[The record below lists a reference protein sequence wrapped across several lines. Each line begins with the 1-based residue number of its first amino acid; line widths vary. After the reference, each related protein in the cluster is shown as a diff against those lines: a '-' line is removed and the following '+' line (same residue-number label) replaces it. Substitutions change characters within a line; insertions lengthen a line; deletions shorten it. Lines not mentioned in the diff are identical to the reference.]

1 MIRALILPAITLCL
15 VAQDDTATIAGQV
28 LLNDRRPGVFASSIQ
43 VELNREDRPG
53 EALKV
58 SVNADG
64 EYRLMNL
71 KSGTYIITVTAPGYK
86 PATARIELISGTRV
100 RGNTKL
106 VLLPESSPKAE
117 RHSGVVSQNE
127 LRAPRRA
134 VRQAEIA
141 ERSMDGGDFSAAARA
156 VDKALEIWPAYAR
169 ALVLRGRLSEKQ
181 GRPREAAR
189 SYEKALEGDSDAY
202 PAYAA
207 LAEIH
212 RLEGDHKALRDVA
225 DRWKKAQPLSAAPYY
240 YGALASFQAGQFLVA
255 VDEALMARR
264 FPHENLPHLNLL
276 LANCY
281 IKLRDPSAAAA
292 QMREFLASRP
302 DDPMAPEVRRSLE
315 ALEKIARP

>member
-117 RHSGVVSQNE
+117 KHSGVVSQNE

-189 SYEKALEGDSDAY
+189 SYEKAIEEDSDAY

-207 LAEIH
+207 LAEIR
-212 RLEGDHKALRDVA
+212 RLEADHEALRGVA
-225 DRWKKAQPLSAAPYY
+225 DRWRKAQPLSAAPYY

-255 VDEALMARR
+255 VDEA
-264 FPHENLPHLNLL
+264 
-276 LANCY
+276 
-281 IKLRDPSAAAA
+281 
-292 QMREFLASRP
+292 
-302 DDPMAPEVRRSLE
+302 
-315 ALEKIARP
+315 

>member
-53 EALKV
+53 EAMKV

-71 KSGTYIITVTAPGYK
+71 KSGTYVITVTAPGYK

-117 RHSGVVSQNE
+117 KHSGVVSQNE
-127 LRAPRRA
+127 LRAPRRS
-134 VRQAEIA
+134 VRQVEIA

-156 VDKALEIWPAYAR
+156 VDKALEIYPAYAR
-169 ALVLRGRLSEKQ
+169 AFLLRGRLSEKV
-181 GRPREAAR
+181 GKPREAAR
-189 SYEKALEGDSDAY
+189 SYEKALEGDADAY

-255 VDEALMARR
+255 VDEALMSRR

-281 IKLRDPSAAAA
+281 IKLGDPSAAAA
-292 QMREFLASRP
+292 QMREFLASRA
-302 DDPMAPEVRRSLE
+302 DDPMASEVRRSLE

>member
-1 MIRALILPAITLCL
+1 MIRALIPLSITLCL
-15 VAQDDTATIAGQV
+15 LAQDNTGTIAGQV

-117 RHSGVVSQNE
+117 KHSGVVSQNE

-134 VRQAEIA
+134 VRQAELA

-156 VDKALEIWPAYAR
+156 VDKALEIYPAYAR
-169 ALVLRGRLSEKQ
+169 AFLLRGRLSEKE
-181 GRPREAAR
+181 GKPREAAR

-212 RLEGDHKALRDVA
+212 RLEGDHEALRDVA

-302 DDPMAPEVRRSLE
+302 DDRMAPEVRRSLE

>member
-117 RHSGVVSQNE
+117 KHSGVVSQNE

-156 VDKALEIWPAYAR
+156 VDKALEIYPAYAR
-169 ALVLRGRLSEKQ
+169 AFLLRGRLSEKE
-181 GRPREAAR
+181 GKPREAAR

-240 YGALASFQAGQFLVA
+240 YGALASFQAG
-255 VDEALMARR
+255 
-264 FPHENLPHLNLL
+264 
-276 LANCY
+276 
-281 IKLRDPSAAAA
+281 
-292 QMREFLASRP
+292 
-302 DDPMAPEVRRSLE
+302 
-315 ALEKIARP
+315 

>member
-127 LRAPRRA
+127 PSSLS
-134 VRQAEIA
+134 
-141 ERSMDGGDFSAAARA
+141 RSTVEKSFTSA
-156 VDKALEIWPAYAR
+156 
-169 ALVLRGRLSEKQ
+169 GRWIGE
-181 GRPREAAR
+181 P
-189 SYEKALEGDSDAY
+189 
-202 PAYAA
+202 
-207 LAEIH
+207 
-212 RLEGDHKALRDVA
+212 
-225 DRWKKAQPLSAAPYY
+225 W
-240 YGALASFQAGQFLVA
+240 
-255 VDEALMARR
+255 
-264 FPHENLPHLNLL
+264 
-276 LANCY
+276 
-281 IKLRDPSAAAA
+281 
-292 QMREFLASRP
+292 
-302 DDPMAPEVRRSLE
+302 
-315 ALEKIARP
+315 